1 MLLSGFWM
9 FGIQMVTR
17 CFSQLTKAAE
27 SGFVDKWLVKKTIGL
42 QISKRSEVQTLPG
55 FKWSKKVGLRVV
67 QILNGICNP
76 EAQPFQFQTNGCH
89 FVKSHFKSRHKCQ
102 DFELS
107 CFSNGWYNSYR
118 YCYRLSC

>member
-1 MLLSGFWM
+1 MV
-9 FGIQMVTR
+9 GIQMVTR

-55 FKWSKKVGLRVV
+55 FKWSKYVGLRVV

-76 EAQPFQFQTNGCH
+76 EA
-89 FVKSHFKSRHKCQ
+89 Q